1 MKKPIALLL
10 ISIMVLMLSAFSFA
24 GNGNSMNDKDKSSVN
39 AFVLDDKLFITV
51 WLDAEIGDE
60 LDELFVEVVEGEDVV
75 KTSNDYDDFEE
86 VEKFGTIMYMYTFDA
101 IEYTPL
107 DDFEVKVFVSLDDE
121 SELLLTKKV
130 DLEDL
135 DEDDDDEEDEDDEED
150 MDDDM
155 YPAAPAVANKLL
167 KEAGIPNRVGEK
179 NLIALVAAMMDED
192 ESFDGVEKDD
202 VDEYKDAV
210 EDFLIDQL
218 KLMFEDE
225 NGDQLLDFVDD
236 IAELAKPVM
245 KPDVE
250 KGKPEFVDDH
260 NDDDD
265 DEDED
270 DEDEDDED
278 EDEDE
283 DEDDEDEDDNDE
295 NHGKGGKK

>member
-1 MKKPIALLL
+1 
-10 ISIMVLMLSAFSFA
+10 
-24 GNGNSMNDKDKSSVN
+24 
-39 AFVLDDKLFITV
+39 
-51 WLDAEIGDE
+51 
-60 LDELFVEVVEGEDVV
+60 
-75 KTSNDYDDFEE
+75 
-86 VEKFGTIMYMYTFDA
+86 MYMYTFDA

-135 DEDDDDEEDEDDEED
+135 DEEDDDEEDEDDEED

-192 ESFDGVEKDD
+192 ESFDSVEKDD

-210 EDFLIDQL
+210 EDFLIGQL

-225 NGDQLLDFVDD
+225 NGGELSDFLDE
-236 IAELAKPVM
+236 IADL
-245 KPDVE
+245 
-250 KGKPEFVDDH
+250 GSQS
-260 NDDDD
+260 
-265 DEDED
+265 
-270 DEDEDDED
+270 
-278 EDEDE
+278 
-283 DEDDEDEDDNDE
+283 
-295 NHGKGGKK
+295 

>member
-1 MKKPIALLL
+1 MKKPISLLL

-24 GNGNSMNDKDKSSVN
+24 GNGNPMNDKDKSSVN
-39 AFVLDDKLFITV
+39 AFILDDELFITV
-51 WLDAEIGDE
+51 WLDAEIGDVLE
-60 LDELFVEVVEGEDVV
+60 EISVEINDDDDVMADW
-75 KTSNDYDDFEE
+75 S
-86 VEKFGTIMYMYTFDA
+86 
-101 IEYTPL
+101 
-107 DDFEVKVFVSLDDE
+107 DDFEVSHEFGSKVFKYTFEAVDYTPADEFEIKVVARFDEKDD
-121 SELLLTKKV
+121 LVLTKKI

-135 DEDDDDEEDEDDEED
+135 DEEDDDEEDEDDEED

-192 ESFDGVEKDD
+192 ESFDSVEKDD

-225 NGDQLLDFVDD
+225 NSDQLLDYVDD

-265 DEDED
+265 DDDDEDD

-278 EDEDE
+278 EDED
-283 DEDDEDEDDNDE
+283 DNDK